1 MHNGFRRRVYNKYL
15 YTMKHW
21 LRYLFSTTFLK
32 TAATGIVVVV
42 LAIFGSLYWL
52 KSVTHHGK
60 TVEVPNMKL
69 LQLDRAMA
77 QLDSLGLKYEV
88 IDSTHYVPG
97 IAEGAVVE
105 SFPPEYQEVKLGRT
119 IRTILLTT
127 NPATLPKYPLPNY
140 RDQLVSYVTGKF
152 KTKGFLID
160 SIVMIPDLSHDLV
173 LKVVDDKGLEAEEQ
187 QPYPTGSSFT
197 LYVSAGQDGRTV
209 YLPELIGLTYADAQ
223 TTLSSF
229 SLNEGALIFADE
241 IEDTAGAFVMR
252 QFPAYDLEV
261 EVGAG
266 SAVDLWLV
274 SDSSKVPVKAPLDT
288 LSIDEFDEF

>member
-1 MHNGFRRRVYNKYL
+1 MHNGFRQRVYNKYL

-21 LRYLFSTTFLK
+21 LRYLFSKTFLK
-32 TAATGIVVVV
+32 TAAVAIVVVV
-42 LAIFGSLYWL
+42 VSIFGSLYWL

-60 TVEVPNMKL
+60 TVEVPNLKL
-69 LQLDRAMA
+69 LQLERAMA
-77 QLDSLGLKYEV
+77 QLDSLGLQYEV

-105 SFPPEYQEVKLGRT
+105 SFPREYQKVKLG
-119 IRTILLTT
+119 RTILLTT

-140 RDQLVSYVTGKF
+140 RDQLVSYVSGKF

-160 SIVMIPDLSHDLV
+160 SVVMIPDLSHDLV
-173 LKVVDDKGLEAEEQ
+173 LKVLDEKGLEAEEQ

-209 YLPELIGLTYADAQ
+209 YLPELIGLTYGEAR

-229 SLNEGALIFADE
+229 SLNEGALIFMDE
-241 IEDTAGAFVMR
+241 IEDTAGAFIMK

-274 SDSSKVPVKAPLDT
+274 ADSSKVPVQPVLDSLTIDT
-288 LSIDEFDEF
+288 LDVL

>member
-1 MHNGFRRRVYNKYL
+1 MHNGFYYRVYNKYL

-21 LRYLFSTTFLK
+21 LRYLFSKTFLK
-32 TAATGIVVVV
+32 TAAAGIAVVA
-42 LAIFGSLYWL
+42 LSIFGSLFWL
-52 KSVTHHGK
+52 NSVTHHGK

-69 LQLDRAMA
+69 MQLDRAIA
-77 QLDSLGLKYEV
+77 QLDSLGLRYEV

-105 SFPPEYQEVKLGRT
+105 SFPPEYQKVKLG
-119 IRTILLTT
+119 RTILLTT

-160 SIVMIPDLSHDLV
+160 SVVMMPDLSHDLV
-173 LKVVDDKGLEAEEQ
+173 LKVVDENGLEAQEQ
-187 QPYPTGSSFT
+187 ELYPTGSSFT
-197 LYVSAGQDGRTV
+197 LFVSAGQDGRTV
-209 YLPELIGLTYADAQ
+209 YLPELIGLSYADAKV
-223 TTLSSF
+223 TLSSF
-229 SLNEGALIFADE
+229 SLNEGALIFVDE
-241 IEDTAGAFVMR
+241 IEDTAGAFIMK
-252 QFPAYDLEV
+252 QYPEYDLEV

-274 SDSSKVPVKAPLDT
+274 SDSAKVPVKAPVDT
-288 LSIDEFDEF
+288 LQNDEFDEF